1 MNAQLPLAFR
11 FPPDQRFETYVGD
24 DTVCAA
30 VRAAARDA
38 ASNPHFLSGPAGS
51 GKTHL
56 LLASCA
62 AAQAEGRQARYLPL
76 ASFAG
81 NVAQALD
88 GLSADLVC
96 FDSLEAVAGQRDDEV
111 ALFHAHN
118 RLRAEGCNLVYA
130 ARANP
135 QALGLVLPD
144 LQSRLGQCTRVVLE
158 LLDDA
163 GRRTVLQQRAARR
176 GLSLDDA
183 VVDYLLRR
191 VGRDL
196 AGLTALFER
205 LDRESLAAQ
214 RRITIPFLRQLLG
227 G

>member
-1 MNAQLPLAFR
+1 MNAQIPLAFR
-11 FPPDQRFETYVGD
+11 FPPDQRLETFVGD
-24 DTVCAA
+24 TAVQVALNAVAQEAA
-30 VRAAARDA
+30 G
-38 ASNPHFLSGPAGS
+38 PHFVVGPAGS

-56 LLASCA
+56 LLAACA
-62 AAQAEGRQARYLPL
+62 AAQAHGRQARYLPL
-76 ASFAG
+76 ASLAG
-81 NVAQALD
+81 NVAPALD

-96 FDSLEAVAGQRDDEV
+96 FDGLEAIAGQRDDEV

-144 LQSRLGQCTRVVLE
+144 LQSRLGQCTRIVLE

-163 GRRTVLQQRAARR
+163 GRRAVLQQRAARR

-227 G
+227 S